1 MTQHT
6 LLAVLAHPD
15 DETFGIGGTLALYAS
30 KGVAIHLVCTTN
42 GDAGDMPAGLLEGF
56 KSIAERR
63 QHELHCAAE
72 ALGLAGVHLLG
83 YRDSGMAGTP
93 DNLHP
98 GALINAPLDEVT
110 RKIVHLIRRLQPQV
124 VITHDPI
131 GGYKHPDHITTH
143 QAATAAFFAASDPRL
158 ADELPP
164 FAPQKLFFHSMSKA
178 YLRLSV
184 QLMRIIGRDPRKYG
198 RNHDIDLLSLTE
210 INFPTHAAINYR
222 SVTKVRDNASA
233 CHVSQGGAA
242 QSLTRRLMKWLSP
255 KETFMQAYPTPQEG
269 KISTDLF
276 ENIP

>member
-1 MTQHT
+1 MTEHT

-110 RKIVHLIRRLQPQV
+110 RKIAHLIRQFQPQV

-143 QAATAAFFAASDPRL
+143 QAATAAFFAASDPQFV
-158 ADELPP
+158 DDLPP
-164 FAPQKLFFHSMSKA
+164 FAPQKLFFHSISKT

-184 QLMRIIGRDPRKYG
+184 QLMRIIGKDPRKYG

-222 SVTKVRDNASA
+222 SVTKVRDHASA
-233 CHVSQGGAA
+233 CHISQGGAT
-242 QSLTRRLMKWLSP
+242 QSLNRKLMKWLSP